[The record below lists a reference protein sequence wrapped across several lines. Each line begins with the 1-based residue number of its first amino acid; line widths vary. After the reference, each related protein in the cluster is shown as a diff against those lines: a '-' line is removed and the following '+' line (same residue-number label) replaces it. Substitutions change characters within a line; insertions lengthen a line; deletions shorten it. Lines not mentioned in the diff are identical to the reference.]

1 MNSTQKTLRQLD
13 WCCFVSQTGS
23 EVMSLAKALNVVPSL
38 LITNNPRKLKE
49 EVLWFLKENGCE
61 LRVIP
66 FNPLLEHYLQED
78 ILGSSIIT
86 LHGYLRILPGEFIQS
101 YKPRVVYNGH
111 PGLII
116 YYPELKGK
124 DPQERAWM
132 GNYPTIGSVV
142 HEVTEGVDEGE
153 VVRFTAVPNHE
164 NSLDGVYE
172 QLRHTSLDAWIKF
185 FTENLLVD
193 RI

>member
-1 MNSTQKTLRQLD
+1 MKKLNWTV
-13 WCCFVSQTGS
+13 FVSQTGS
-23 EVMSLAKALNVVPSL
+23 EVMNLAKALNVVPSL
-38 LITNNPRKLKE
+38 LLTNNPKKLKE
-49 EVLWFLKENGCE
+49 EVMWFLKDNGCE

-78 ILGSSIIT
+78 ILSSNIIT

-101 YKPRVVYNGH
+101 YRPRVVYNGH
-111 PGLII
+111 PGLIT

-124 DPQERAWM
+124 DPQERAWR

-172 QLRHTSLDAWIKF
+172 QLRHTSLDAWVKF